1 MAEKQ
6 NPGALAGATGAGMPC
21 HVTTAGTFSIAF
33 WKPLGQIV
41 AAVVSKGARRRAKS
55 NG

>member
-1 MAEKQ
+1 MADKQ

-21 HVTTAGTFSIAF
+21 HAIAARNPLIPY

-41 AAVVSKGARRRAKS
+41 AVLVSRSARLWWKADD
-55 NG
+55 